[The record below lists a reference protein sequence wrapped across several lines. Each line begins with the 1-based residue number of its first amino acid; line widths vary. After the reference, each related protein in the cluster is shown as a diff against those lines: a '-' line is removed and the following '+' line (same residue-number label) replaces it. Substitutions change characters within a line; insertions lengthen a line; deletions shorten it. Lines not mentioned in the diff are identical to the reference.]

1 MQRTGLGV
9 EKGRGSKPP
18 SNGVQGQRH
27 GPGFGRLVGRS
38 PALPGG
44 APPNTSAFG
53 PVFRRDVPARRGRIH
68 CDLRLATACNEP
80 TTRVSSLLYSL
91 GILVTL
97 IGMLFWARRRAS
109 VIRERS
115 AAREQEA
122 MAMLL
127 AAGSRPQEEPDAQA
141 PPDALPKPIGRL
153 LDDDAS
159 EKAAAAAREAARIAK
174 EEGRVKDLPPL
185 ELHEQPRAPTPA
197 EQAAAGLDPIEELIS
212 QIMIDPPHARKPVP
226 ARPRAAE
233 RRPAA
238 PAPVESAPRPDAIG
252 FGVPLRELALAWY
265 ESRGYR
271 GSPAS
276 PAVWP
281 IELVLRHRD
290 DAARAYAFV
299 VQNDHISVD
308 RITALIE
315 QAREIGMLRVAV
327 VAEAGYEQGA
337 KEVARKRN
345 VRLID
350 RSTMDAELAA
360 LELPTAAK
368 IIAVA
373 RKRASAEASP
383 ASSSA

>member
-1 MQRTGLGV
+1 M
-9 EKGRGSKPP
+9 
-18 SNGVQGQRH
+18 
-27 GPGFGRLVGRS
+27 
-38 PALPGG
+38 
-44 APPNTSAFG
+44 
-53 PVFRRDVPARRGRIH
+53 
-68 CDLRLATACNEP
+68 
-80 TTRVSSLLYSL
+80 SSLLYSL
-91 GILVTL
+91 GILVSL
-97 IGMLFWARRRAS
+97 IGLLFWARRRAS

-122 MAMLL
+122 MAILL
-127 AAGSRPQEEPDAQA
+127 AAGSRPPEAADAQA
-141 PPDALPKPIGRL
+141 PMDALPKPIGRL
-153 LDDDAS
+153 LEDDAS
-159 EKAAAAAREAARIAK
+159 ERAAAAAREAARIAK
-174 EEGRVKDLPPL
+174 EEGRAKDLPPL
-185 ELHEQPRAPTPA
+185 EIRATPRAPTPA
-197 EQAAAGLDPIEELIS
+197 EQAAAGLDPIEDLIS
-212 QIMIDPPHARKPVP
+212 QIMIDPPHARKPMPLPV
-226 ARPRAAE
+226 RPRAAE
-233 RRPAA
+233 RRPPA
-238 PAPVESAPRPDAIG
+238 PARVESAPRPDAIG
-252 FGVPLRELALAWY
+252 HGVPLRELALAWY

-281 IELVLRHRD
+281 IELVLRHRE

-327 VAEAGYEQGA
+327 VADAGYEQGA

-350 RSTMDAELAA
+350 RSTMDAELSA

-373 RKRASAEASP
+373 RTRASADASP
-383 ASSSA
+383 ASASA

>member
-1 MQRTGLGV
+1 M
-9 EKGRGSKPP
+9 
-18 SNGVQGQRH
+18 
-27 GPGFGRLVGRS
+27 
-38 PALPGG
+38 
-44 APPNTSAFG
+44 
-53 PVFRRDVPARRGRIH
+53 
-68 CDLRLATACNEP
+68 
-80 TTRVSSLLYSL
+80 SSILFSV

-97 IGMLFWARRRAS
+97 IGLLFWARRRAS

-127 AAGSRPQEEPDAQA
+127 VAGSGPVDAPEALA
-141 PPDALPKPIGRL
+141 PMEGLPKPIGRL
-153 LDDDAS
+153 LEDDPT

-174 EEGRVKDLPPL
+174 EEGRVKELPPL
-185 ELHEQPRAPTPA
+185 EIHEASGQARSPTPA
-197 EQAAAGLDPIEELIS
+197 EQAAADLDPIEDLIS
-212 QIMIDPPHARKPVP
+212 QIMIDPPRAKKPLPV
-226 ARPRAAE
+226 RPRAAE
-233 RRPAA
+233 RKRPAA
-238 PAPVESAPRPDAIG
+238 PSVQGVPKPDSIG

-337 KEVARKRN
+337 KEVARKRH

-350 RSTMDAELAA
+350 RSTMDAELTA

-373 RKRASAEASP
+373 RTRATADASP
-383 ASSSA
+383 ASA

>member
-1 MQRTGLGV
+1 MSTVLF
-9 EKGRGSKPP
+9 S
-18 SNGVQGQRH
+18 
-27 GPGFGRLVGRS
+27 
-38 PALPGG
+38 
-44 APPNTSAFG
+44 
-53 PVFRRDVPARRGRIH
+53 I
-68 CDLRLATACNEP
+68 
-80 TTRVSSLLYSL
+80 

-97 IGMLFWARRRAS
+97 LVLLYWARRRAS

-115 AAREQEA
+115 ATREQEA

-127 AAGSRPQEEPDAQA
+127 AAGNRPPETADVEA
-141 PPDALPKPIGRL
+141 PLDALRKPIGRL
-153 LDDDAS
+153 LEDDAS

-174 EEGRVKDLPPL
+174 EEGRAKDLPPL
-185 ELHEQPRAPTPA
+185 DLHTTPRGPTPA
-197 EQAAAGLDPIEELIS
+197 EQAAADLDPIEDLIS
-212 QIMIDPPHARKPVP
+212 QIMIDPPRARKQLPT
-226 ARPRAAE
+226 RPRAAE
-233 RRPAA
+233 RKAA
-238 PAPVESAPRPDAIG
+238 TPAPVESPARPDSIG
-252 FGVPLRELALAWY
+252 FGVPLRELVLAWY

-350 RSTMDAELAA
+350 RSTMDAELSA

-373 RKRASAEASP
+373 RTRASAEAPP
-383 ASSSA
+383 ASASA

>member
-1 MQRTGLGV
+1 MQSALYSVGILLT
-9 EKGRGSKPP
+9 
-18 SNGVQGQRH
+18 
-27 GPGFGRLVGRS
+27 LVG
-38 PALPGG
+38 L
-44 APPNTSAFG
+44 
-53 PVFRRDVPARRGRIH
+53 
-68 CDLRLATACNEP
+68 
-80 TTRVSSLLYSL
+80 
-91 GILVTL
+91 
-97 IGMLFWARRRAS
+97 LFWARRRAAA
-109 VIRERS
+109 IRARS
-115 AAREQEA
+115 AEREQEA

-127 AAGSRPQEEPDAQA
+127 AANGRGATVTGETTMLEEP
-141 PPDALPKPIGRL
+141 LPKPIGRL

-159 EKAAAAAREAARIAK
+159 EKAAAAAREAARVAREDSAGK
-174 EEGRVKDLPPL
+174 NLQPMDFEPARPAVRASTAAEE
-185 ELHEQPRAPTPA
+185 
-197 EQAAAGLDPIEELIS
+197 AAAGLDPIEELIS
-212 QIMIDPPHARKPVP
+212 QIMVDPPFGRSSPPP
-226 ARPRAAE
+226 ARSRTEE
-233 RRPAA
+233 R
-238 PAPVESAPRPDAIG
+238 PVAPRPAVVEVAPRAEPPAKPEALG
-252 FGVPLRELALAWY
+252 SNVPLRELVLAWY

-327 VAEAGYEQGA
+327 VAESGYENGA
-337 KEVARKRN
+337 KDIARKRH

-350 RSTMDAELAA
+350 RATMEAELAA

-373 RKRASAEASP
+373 RKRAAESVP
-383 ASSSA
+383 ASA